1 VLEASHDPTDSDNFT
16 LMLADDTTQTLLY
29 AVAYDSYANGS
40 IFHPYGNWFY
50 TDC

>member
-1 VLEASHDPTDSDNFT
+1 
-16 LMLADDTTQTLLY
+16 MLADDTTQTLLY